1 MYMLL
6 DDLLLS
12 VSHLLNQGG
21 VAQVVCLHNGRIQGR
36 EVQSSNRH
44 TVIPVDTVDEITRFA
59 TTD

>member
-1 MYMLL
+1 MQL

-21 VAQVVCLHNGRIQGR
+21 VAQVVRLHNGRIQGR
-36 EVQSSNRH
+36 EVQSSNWH
-44 TVIPVDTVDEITRFA
+44 AVIPVVEIEIKFT